1 MSLPAFACRR
11 RVTVGMA
18 AVTLLLFGAIGL
30 SNLRVDLLPPL
41 AFPTLTVRTE
51 YVGAAPAEIEL
62 LVTEPI
68 EEVVGVVKN
77 LRRISSV
84 SRAGLSDVTLEFAWG
99 TDMDQA
105 SIEVREKL
113 ELLNLP
119 VEAGRPQ
126 LLRFDPASE
135 PVLRLALLAPGE
147 GVIAEAELMRMRR
160 LADEQL
166 RRGLETVPGWPRHG
180 WPAVWWRRSRSA
192 SIRSACASSASP
204 SPR

>member
-119 VEAGRPQ
+119 GRGRAPAAPALRPRERAGAAAGAARAGC
-126 LLRFDPASE
+126 RA
-135 PVLRLALLAPGE
+135 R
-147 GVIAEAELMRMRR
+147 
-160 LADEQL
+160 
-166 RRGLETVPGWPRHG
+166 
-180 WPAVWWRRSRSA
+180 
-192 SIRSACASSASP
+192 
-204 SPR
+204 SPRPS